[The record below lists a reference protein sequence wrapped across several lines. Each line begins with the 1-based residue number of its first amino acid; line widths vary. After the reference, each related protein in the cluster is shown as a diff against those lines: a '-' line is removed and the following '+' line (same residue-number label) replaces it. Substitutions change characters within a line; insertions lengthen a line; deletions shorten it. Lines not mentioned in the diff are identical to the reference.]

1 MTPRQKVMTA
11 IELKLGAV
19 PVVPQITYATA
30 PIVGISFQEGM
41 NDAEKM
47 ARALVAGYKALGYDG
62 IYAGWESSFNLV
74 AEAMGCTLKLGGGG
88 IPSVSSGV
96 VSEIA
101 DVAKLAGVDPER
113 DGRLPVHLKAI
124 ELVRREVGDD
134 VPIFRYVPGPFT
146 LSSLLRGQSAFLGDL
161 IKNQDIVRAILRPAT
176 ESAKRF
182 AEAAIEHG
190 ADIVVVADPMA
201 STSVISPKRFEE
213 FAFPCLKEVMV
224 TIGKAGGIPSLHIC
238 GMTAP
243 ILRKMVETGT
253 RIVELDHL
261 VDLKKAKEEIG
272 RDVCIEGNIDPVSI
286 LLRGK
291 PDDVKRQAL
300 DCISRAGQSG
310 GFIFSSGCEVPQ
322 GAPLENIRAMVTAAQ
337 RPGEEPSR
345 LTPSETP
352 TETR

>member
-1 MTPRQKVMTA
+1 MTPREKVTTA

-30 PIVGISFQEGM
+30 PIIGISFQEGM

-47 ARALVAGYKALGYDG
+47 ARALIAGYNTLGYDG

-74 AEAMGCTLKLGGGG
+74 AEAMGCTLKPGGGG
-88 IPSVSSGV
+88 MPSVSGGV
-96 VSEIA
+96 VSETA
-101 DVAKLAGVDPER
+101 DVTKLAGIDPEH

-161 IKNQDIVRAILRPAT
+161 IRNQDLVRAILRPAT

-182 AEAAIEHG
+182 AEAAVEHG
-190 ADIVVVADPMA
+190 ADIVVVADPLA

-213 FAFPCLKEVMV
+213 FALPYLKEVIS
-224 TIGKAGGIPSLHIC
+224 TIGKAGGVPSLHIC
-238 GMTAP
+238 GMTGP

-272 RDVCIEGNIDPVSI
+272 NVVCIQGNIDPVSI

-291 PDDVKRQAL
+291 PEDVEKHAL
-300 DCISRAGQSG
+300 DCISQAGQSG
-310 GFIFSSGCEVPQ
+310 GFILSSGCEVPL
-322 GAPLENIRAMVTAAQ
+322 GAPLENIRAMVTAAE
-337 RPGEEPSR
+337 RPGEKNQAK
-345 LTPSETP
+345 
-352 TETR
+352 

>member
-1 MTPRQKVMTA
+1 MTPREKVMTA
-11 IELKLGAV
+11 IELKHGTV

-47 ARALVAGYKALGYDG
+47 ARALVAGYKTLGYDG

-74 AEAMGCTLKLGGGG
+74 AEAMGCTLKSGAGGM
-88 IPSVSSGV
+88 PSVSSGV
-96 VSEIA
+96 VGETA
-101 DVAKLAGVDPER
+101 DVTKLAGVDPER

-124 ELVRREVGDD
+124 ELVRREAGDD

-161 IKNQDIVRAILRPAT
+161 IRNQDLVRAILRPAT

-182 AEAAIEHG
+182 AEAAVEHG

-213 FAFPCLKEVMV
+213 FALPYLKEVM
-224 TIGKAGGIPSLHIC
+224 TAIGKAGGIPSLHIC

-243 ILRKMVETGT
+243 ILRKMVETGA

-272 RDVCIEGNIDPVSI
+272 NVACIQGNIDPVSI
-286 LLRGK
+286 LLRGR
-291 PDDVKRQAL
+291 PEDVEKCAL
-300 DCISRAGQSG
+300 NCIAEAGQSG
-310 GFIFSSGCEVPQ
+310 GFILSSGCEVPL
-322 GAPLENIRAMVTAAQ
+322 GAPLENIRTMVTAAQ
-337 RPGEEPSR
+337 GPGEENQ
-345 LTPSETP
+345 TN
-352 TETR
+352 